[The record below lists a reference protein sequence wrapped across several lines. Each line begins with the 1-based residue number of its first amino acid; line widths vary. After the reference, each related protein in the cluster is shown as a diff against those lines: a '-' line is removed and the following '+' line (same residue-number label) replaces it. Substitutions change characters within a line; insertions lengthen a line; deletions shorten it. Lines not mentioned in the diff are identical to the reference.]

1 MSNEILDKLRWGTA
15 PEWFVEA
22 ASVYLGIADEK
33 INEEMKRR
41 YDHSILFMP
50 VCGKCGAL
58 ITETIDVRE
67 DDPDTTWVPHI
78 TPYMCKK
85 CKTYLNC
92 IVTPSKFPFEGY
104 FKEE

>member
-33 INEEMKRR
+33 INEEMKRQ

-50 VCGKCGAL
+50 VCGKCGHA
-58 ITETIDVRE
+58 IDETINVIKE
-67 DDPDTTWVPHI
+67 DHFYSEKVVPCS
-78 TPYMCKK
+78 CKK
-85 CKTYLNC
+85 CGTYFNR
-92 IVTPSKFPFEGY
+92 IVMPAKFPFEGY
-104 FKEE
+104 FKENE